1 MKNAKAPVRRRRGAL
16 GRWVS
21 PRERDVLLDSPV
33 GMFITI
39 SFYKKSPA
47 HSHLLS
53 KLSSTQEPLEPLFRF
68 GQSSFERKDLA
79 AGEGKDPKF

>member
-1 MKNAKAPVRRRRGAL
+1 MRRRRGAL
-16 GRWVS
+16 GRWAS
-21 PRERDVLLDSPV
+21 PRERGVFLDSPV

-53 KLSSTQEPLEPLFRF
+53 KLSSTQVAPGATLPVWPVVF
-68 GQSSFERKDLA
+68 
-79 AGEGKDPKF
+79 